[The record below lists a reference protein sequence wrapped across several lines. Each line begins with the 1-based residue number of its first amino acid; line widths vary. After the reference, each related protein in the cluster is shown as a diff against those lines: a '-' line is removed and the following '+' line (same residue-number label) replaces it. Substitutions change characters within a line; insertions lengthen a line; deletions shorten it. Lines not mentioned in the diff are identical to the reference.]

1 MRMRRSRHA
10 GNLTSTAAAI
20 VGLLLSVGA
29 CTSAQ
34 QGSQPAAAANP
45 ADPTDLRGVCPA
57 TIVVQTQWTPHITVE
72 GGMYH
77 LLGADPVID
86 ADAKRV
92 TAPLVVRGRDTG
104 VELELRAGGPA
115 IGFTQP
121 SAQMYADTSIHLGV
135 LGGLDEGIQV
145 SATQPTLAVMALVE
159 IHPQIILWDP
169 ATYPGFTT
177 IKDIGRTDTKVLY
190 FGGNTYM
197 EYLVGAGLLKR
208 SQVDGSY
215 DGSPS
220 HFVAAGGKA
229 AVAGYANAEPYI
241 YEKDVKQWGKP
252 VKYQL
257 VYDAGYPNYGPPL
270 VIRPADKDKLAP
282 CLRKLVPILQQAQ
295 VDVLA
300 QPGPAIDL
308 TLRLNQAYKVA
319 TQYTRESSEFSVR
332 QMKALKLSSNGPDST
347 VGNFDTARV
356 QRLIDITKPI
366 FAAQK
371 KPVRDGLQPAVMVTN
386 EFVDPKIGYGGG

>member
-1 MRMRRSRHA
+1 MRVRRSRHA
-10 GNLTSTAAAI
+10 GNTTSRTAAI
-20 VGLLLSVGA
+20 VGLLLLVGA

-34 QGSQPAAAANP
+34 QVPQPTAVGNP

-77 LLGADPVID
+77 LLGANPVID

-104 VELELRAGGPA
+104 VKLELRAGGPA

-121 SAQMYADTSIHLGV
+121 SAQMYADTTINLGV

-145 SATQPTLAVMALVE
+145 SATQPTLAVMGLVE

-177 IKDIGRTDTKVLY
+177 IKDIGQTNTKVFY

-319 TQYTRESSEFSVR
+319 TQYTKESSEFAAR
-332 QMKALKLSSNGPDST
+332 QMKALKLSSNGPDAA
-347 VGNFDTARV
+347 VGNFDVSRV
-356 QRLIDITKPI
+356 QRLIDITEPI

-371 KPVRDGLQPAVMVTN
+371 KPVKDGLKPSDVVTN
-386 EFVDPKIGYGGG
+386 EFVDPKIGYGAG

>member
-1 MRMRRSRHA
+1 M
-10 GNLTSTAAAI
+10 I
-20 VGLLLSVGA
+20 GLLLLLGA
-29 CTSAQ
+29 CTGTQ
-34 QGSQPAAAANP
+34 QPPQQKPAAAGDAN
-45 ADPTDLRGVCPA
+45 DPTDLRGVCPA

-77 LLGADPVID
+77 LLGANPTVD
-86 ADAKRV
+86 AAKKRV
-92 TAPLVVRGRDTG
+92 SAPLVVRGKDTG
-104 VELELRAGGPA
+104 VKLELRAGGPA

-121 SAQMYADTSIHLGV
+121 SAQLYADTDITLGV
-135 LGGLDEGIQV
+135 LGGMDEGIQM
-145 SATQPTLAVMALVE
+145 SATQPTLAVMALME

-169 ATYPGFTT
+169 ATYPAFNT
-177 IKDIGRTDTKVLY
+177 IKDIGRTDAKVLY

-241 YEKDVKQWGKP
+241 YEKDVPQWRKP

-270 VIRPADKDKLAP
+270 VIRPADRQKLTP

-300 QPGPAIDL
+300 QPGPTIDL
-308 TLRLNQAYKVA
+308 TLRLNQDYKVA
-319 TQYTRESSEFSVR
+319 TQYTKPSSEFSVE
-332 QMKALKLSSNGPDST
+332 QMKALKLAGNGPDTT

-356 QRLIDITKPI
+356 QRLIDITRPI
-366 FAAQK
+366 FAGQN
-371 KPVRDGLQPAVMVTN
+371 KPVKDGLSPADVVTN
-386 EFVDPKIGYGGG
+386 DFIDPKIGYSAG